1 MRSTGYCT
9 ITQRPLQLL
18 AGPLILDTKNAVALD
33 TKNAGG
39 RRAVAKLPAV
49 SSQLDRGCGL
59 GKRSEGDSEGALSL
73 GVLVEIVLT

>member
-18 AGPLILDTKNAVALD
+18 AGPLILD

-73 GVLVEIVLT
+73 GVLDEIVLT

>member
-59 GKRSEGDSEGALSL
+59 GKCSEGDSEGALSL
-73 GVLVEIVLT
+73 GVLDEIVLT